1 VGRVVGEVGRDPGE
15 EVLVGL
21 AGHEIAV
28 VERGH
33 AELGQQG
40 VARPVDVDPDAA
52 LVLELVA
59 NLLAAQDGVPR
70 RGVPRRGAVRGR
82 SFRAIIHSRRRL
94 AQVLLAL
101 ENRRPVHTLL
111 PRYSHLWIG

>member
-28 VERGH
+28 VER
-33 AELGQQG
+33 
-40 VARPVDVDPDAA
+40 
-52 LVLELVA
+52 VA

-94 AQVLLAL
+94 AQVSLAL